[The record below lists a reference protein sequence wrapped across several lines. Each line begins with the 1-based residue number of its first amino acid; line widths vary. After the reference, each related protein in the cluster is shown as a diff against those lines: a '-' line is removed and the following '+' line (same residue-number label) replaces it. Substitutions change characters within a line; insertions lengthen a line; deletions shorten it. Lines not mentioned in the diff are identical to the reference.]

1 MQSINNLKIT
11 MKFSPHFSETPSVLI
26 QKVITN
32 GLINEVAILLLT
44 FYPWILFGC
53 CEMVAGAFPQQS
65 LKISQRRIMTKI
77 T

>member
-1 MQSINNLKIT
+1 

-65 LKISQRRIMTKI
+65 LKISPKKDHGQNYLNCEAKVLLT
-77 T
+77 